1 VITGSDC
8 HAWRAAEHGIDTG
21 VHHVKEVD
29 ASALAT
35 ADLYVFSTPG
45 RVGKPIRRMRRFLR
59 SLQLPAGTKV
69 AVVTTEMRP
78 GTAQEDPH
86 QRVAPIMDELLGD
99 HGFDLVA
106 EERVFVTG
114 LKGPLEDGWE
124 TKVDDL
130 VDKVVAAIGPS

>member
-1 VITGSDC
+1 
-8 HAWRAAEHGIDTG
+8 
-21 VHHVKEVD
+21 
-29 ASALAT
+29 
-35 ADLYVFSTPG
+35 
-45 RVGKPIRRMRRFLR
+45 
-59 SLQLPAGTKV
+59 
-69 AVVTTEMRP
+69 
-78 GTAQEDPH
+78 
-86 QRVAPIMDELLGD
+86 MDELLGD